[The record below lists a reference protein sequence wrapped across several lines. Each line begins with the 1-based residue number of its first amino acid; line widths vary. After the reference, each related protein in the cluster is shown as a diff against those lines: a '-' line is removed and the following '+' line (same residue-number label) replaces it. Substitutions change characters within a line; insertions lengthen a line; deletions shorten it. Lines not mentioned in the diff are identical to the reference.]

1 MLAQW
6 WSTTSSKPTQT
17 DCNKARRLLQVKY
30 RGTFCVSACAAHT
43 LDRLLEDIGK
53 FKRFANTIATMR
65 VIGKVIMAHAASRHE
80 CKDKNGGSFGTCCI
94 MCESAKENKSALRKT
109 VVSEAFD
116 EFMNCKK
123 KPKTDQPS
131 TFPWTSSK
139 AHLRALQ
146 HEGQARAG

>member
-1 MLAQW
+1 MNKIAGAVVVDHVIKTD
-6 WSTTSSKPTQT
+6 SAG

-94 MCESAKENKSALRKT
+94 MCESAKENKSALTKT
-109 VVSEAFD
+109 VVR
-116 EFMNCKK
+116 
-123 KPKTDQPS
+123 PS
-131 TFPWTSSK
+131 YFSFTKGQGLS
-139 AHLRALQ
+139 HHALGKLTK
-146 HEGQARAG
+146 ECVPTV